1 MNAVTINNKQFPTL
15 EYKNQRVVT
24 FEMIDE
30 VHERPNGLAKATFH
44 RNKHRFVEG
53 EDTYLID
60 YSEKYVFETFGIDV
74 PPRGLRVFTESG
86 YLMIVKS
93 FNDDLA
99 WQVQRELV
107 NSYFRIKQ
115 LIPGRSPLKSKAEIL
130 AEMAQMHL
138 EHERRIN
145 AVNAQVAE
153 VSAQVSKVAETV
165 EQIKKGNIPEGYIG
179 YRQLAAKCGLTEAK
193 CRNLVNAYRI
203 PTDTHEFL
211 TPDGLLARRS
221 IVALAPF
228 RKAFKQVMSEAEP
241 RNKRWYHPRMGLF
254 QAIHHPVPESPKAN
268 LSLHTAREKI
278 KTGYATVCRRA
289 SWPESVWVW
298 PERGSRKN
306 WRTIRDG
313 KICAI
318 DLQPEDV
325 AATDWIV
332 S

>member
-1 MNAVTINNKQFPTL
+1 MNLSISQKATMSSLDIAELVGSRHGNVLRTIRNMMASGVIRETQNEFVERINNLGK
-15 EYKNQRVVT
+15 VVK
-24 FEMIDE
+24 DP
-30 VHERPNGLAKATFH
+30 V
-44 RNKHRFVEG
+44 
-53 EDTYLID
+53 
-60 YSEKYVFETFGIDV
+60 YVFEGEQGKRDSIV
-74 PPRGLRVFTESG
+74 VVAQLSPEFTAR
-86 YLMIVKS
+86 LV
-93 FNDDLA
+93 DR
-99 WQVQRELV
+99 WRELENARV
-107 NSYFRIKQ
+107 Q
-115 LIPGRSPLKSKAEIL
+115 LKSKAEIL

-153 VSAQVSKVAETV
+153 VSAQVSMVAETL

-241 RNKRWYHPRMGLF
+241 RNKRWYHPKMGMF
-254 QAIHHPVPESPKAN
+254 QAIHHPVPESPKDN
-268 LSLHTAREKI
+268 LSLHTVREKI
-278 KTGYATVCRRA
+278 RTGYATVCRRS
-289 SWPESVWVW
+289 SWPEGVWVW
-298 PERGSRKN
+298 PEGGSRKH

-313 KICAI
+313 KIHAI
-318 DLQPEDV
+318 DLAPEDV
-325 AATDWIV
+325 IAMDWIV

>member
-1 MNAVTINNKQFPTL
+1 MNLSISQKATMSSLDIAELVGSRHGNVLRTIRNMMASGVIRETQNEFVERINNLGK
-15 EYKNQRVVT
+15 VVK
-24 FEMIDE
+24 DP
-30 VHERPNGLAKATFH
+30 V
-44 RNKHRFVEG
+44 
-53 EDTYLID
+53 
-60 YSEKYVFETFGIDV
+60 YVFEGEQGKRDSIV
-74 PPRGLRVFTESG
+74 VVAQLSPEFTAR
-86 YLMIVKS
+86 LV
-93 FNDDLA
+93 DR
-99 WQVQRELV
+99 WRELENARV
-107 NSYFRIKQ
+107 Q
-115 LIPGRSPLKSKAEIL
+115 LKSKAEIL

-241 RNKRWYHPRMGLF
+241 RNKRWYHPKMGMF

-268 LSLHTAREKI
+268 LSLHTARERI
-278 KTGYATVCRRA
+278 KTGYAIVCRRA
-289 SWPESVWVW
+289 SWPEGVWLW
-298 PERGSRKN
+298 PEGGSRKH

-313 KICAI
+313 KIHAI
-318 DLQPEDV
+318 DLAPEDV
-325 AATDWIV
+325 VATDWIV

>member
-1 MNAVTINNKQFPTL
+1 MNLSISQKATMTSIEIAELVGSRQDSVKRTIETLAKKSVIQFPQSVEIENKQSVGPRRFS
-15 EYKNQRVVT
+15 
-24 FEMIDE
+24 
-30 VHERPNGLAKATFH
+30 KAYIF
-44 RNKHRFVEG
+44 EG
-53 EDTYLID
+53 EQGKRDSIIVVAQL
-60 YSEKYVFETFGIDV
+60 SPE
-74 PPRGLRVFTESG
+74 FTAR
-86 YLMIVKS
+86 LV
-93 FNDDLA
+93 DR
-99 WQVQRELV
+99 WRELE
-107 NSYFRIKQ
+107 NAR
-115 LIPGRSPLKSKAEIL
+115 GPLKSKAEIL

-153 VSAQVSKVAETV
+153 VSAQVSMVAETL

-241 RNKRWYHPRMGLF
+241 RNKRWYHPKMGMF
-254 QAIHHPVPESPKAN
+254 QAIHHPVPESPKDN

-278 KTGYATVCRRA
+278 RTGYATVCRRS
-289 SWPESVWVW
+289 SWPEGVWVW
-298 PERGSRKN
+298 PEGGSRKH
-306 WRTIRDG
+306 WRTIREG
-313 KICAI
+313 KIHAI
-318 DLQPEDV
+318 DLAPEDV
-325 AATDWIV
+325 IAMDWIV

>member
-1 MNAVTINNKQFPTL
+1 MNLSITQKATMNSLDIAELVGSRHGNVLRTIRNMMASGVIRETQNEFVERINNLGK
-15 EYKNQRVVT
+15 VVK
-24 FEMIDE
+24 DP
-30 VHERPNGLAKATFH
+30 V
-44 RNKHRFVEG
+44 
-53 EDTYLID
+53 
-60 YSEKYVFETFGIDV
+60 YVFEGEQGKRDSIV
-74 PPRGLRVFTESG
+74 VVAQLSPEFTAR
-86 YLMIVKS
+86 LV
-93 FNDDLA
+93 DR
-99 WQVQRELV
+99 WRELENARV
-107 NSYFRIKQ
+107 Q
-115 LIPGRSPLKSKAEIL
+115 LKSKAEIL

-153 VSAQVSKVAETV
+153 VSAQVSMVAETL

-241 RNKRWYHPRMGLF
+241 RNKRWYHPKMGMF

-278 KTGYATVCRRA
+278 KTGYAIVCRRA
-289 SWPESVWVW
+289 SWPEGVWVW
-298 PERGSRKN
+298 PEGGSRKH

-313 KICAI
+313 KIHAI
-318 DLQPEDV
+318 DLAPEDV
-325 AATDWIV
+325 VATDWIV

>member
-1 MNAVTINNKQFPTL
+1 MNLSISQKATMTSIEIAELVGKSHDNVKRTIEVLTKGGVIQFPQIEEIENKQSVGPRRFS
-15 EYKNQRVVT
+15 
-24 FEMIDE
+24 
-30 VHERPNGLAKATFH
+30 KAYIF
-44 RNKHRFVEG
+44 EG
-53 EDTYLID
+53 EQGKRDSIIVVAQL
-60 YSEKYVFETFGIDV
+60 SPE
-74 PPRGLRVFTESG
+74 FTAR
-86 YLMIVKS
+86 LV
-93 FNDDLA
+93 DR
-99 WQVQRELV
+99 WRELENARV
-107 NSYFRIKQ
+107 Q
-115 LIPGRSPLKSKAEIL
+115 LKSKAEIL

-165 EQIKKGNIPEGYIG
+165 EQIKKGNMPEGYIG

-241 RNKRWYHPRMGLF
+241 RNKRWYHPKMGMF

-268 LSLHTAREKI
+268 LSLHTARERI
-278 KTGYATVCRRA
+278 KTGYAIVCRRA
-289 SWPESVWVW
+289 SWPEGVWVW
-298 PERGSRKN
+298 PEGGSRKH

-313 KICAI
+313 KIHAI
-318 DLQPEDV
+318 DLAPEDV
-325 AATDWIV
+325 VATDWIV